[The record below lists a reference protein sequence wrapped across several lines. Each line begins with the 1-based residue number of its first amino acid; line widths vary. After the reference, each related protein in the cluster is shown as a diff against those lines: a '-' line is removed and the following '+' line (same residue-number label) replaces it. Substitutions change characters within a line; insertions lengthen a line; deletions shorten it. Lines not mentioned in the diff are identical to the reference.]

1 MYPTGRTQKR
11 RKRSIFLEPEGQ
23 TPTVNFIIHSKKE
36 KKVKTSCTDLFSAM
50 LTVKMKLVNMLVLAG
65 VLQCRSQPVPCL
77 SDYLAKPRATI
88 EDK

>member
-1 MYPTGRTQKR
+1 MFPRTR
-11 RKRSIFLEPEGQ
+11 R
-23 TPTVNFIIHSKKE
+23 TANFIVHSKKE